1 MNQSRKWLVAGLAV
15 VVLGAAAFFYWQQNQ
30 IQSPPPEPPPRP
42 KAIVIPVAPAPV
54 APPPLAAP
62 APVPPPPAPPAPPPI
77 RNPIEQIQA
86 PAPKPAAKPLP
97 TLAASDKVLKDDL
110 TELLTRKSVL
120 TFLNVDDFVRRS
132 VATVDNLALG
142 HAASRLWPVVPTPEK
157 FMVEERADGVYMA
170 DANSARYTPFVRFA
184 TSINTA
190 KAAALY
196 ARLYPLFQQAYEEL
210 GYPGKYFNDRL
221 VEVIDQML
229 LTPELSQPV
238 KLTLTQ
244 VQGPIPSSQPWTRY
258 EFDDPALEALPA
270 GQKIMIRMGRDNEL
284 LIKAKLKEF
293 RERVVNRKSV
303 R

>member
-1 MNQSRKWLVAGLAV
+1 MNQTRKWLIAGLAV
-15 VVLGAAAFFYWQQNQ
+15 VGLGAAAFFWWQQNQ
-30 IQSPPPEPPPRP
+30 NQSVPPEPPPRP
-42 KAIVIPVAPAPV
+42 KAIVKPVAPAPV
-54 APPPLAAP
+54 APPPVAP
-62 APVPPPPAPPAPPPI
+62 APVPEAAPPAPPPI
-77 RNPIEQIQA
+77 RHPIEQIQA
-86 PAPKPAAKPLP
+86 PAPKPAAQPLP
-97 TLAASDKVLKDDL
+97 ALGASDKVLKDAL
-110 TELLTRKSVL
+110 TELLTRKTVL
-120 TFLNVDDFVRRS
+120 TFLNLDDFVRRC
-132 VATVDNLALG
+132 VATVDNLAQG
-142 HAASRLWPVVPTPEK
+142 HAASRLWPVVPTPER
-157 FMVEERADGVYMA
+157 FLVDERADGVFMA
-170 DANSARYTPFVRFA
+170 DGNSARYTPFVRFA

-229 LTPELSQPV
+229 LAPELSQPV

-270 GQKIMIRMGRDNEL
+270 GQKIMIRMGRENEL
-284 LIKAKLKEF
+284 LVKAKLKDL

>member
-1 MNQSRKWLVAGLAV
+1 MNQTRKWLIAGLAV
-15 VVLGAAAFFYWQQNQ
+15 VVAAAAAFFWWQQNQ
-30 IQSPPPEPPPRP
+30 SQSVPPEPPPRP
-42 KAIVIPVAPAPV
+42 KAIVKPVVPAPV
-54 APPPLAAP
+54 TP
-62 APVPPPPAPPAPPPI
+62 APEVTPPQPPQPPAPPPI
-77 RNPIEQIQA
+77 RHPIEQIQA

-120 TFLNVDDFVRRS
+120 TFLNLDDFVRRC
-132 VATVDNLALG
+132 VATVDNLAQG
-142 HAASRLWPVVPTPEK
+142 HAASRLWPVVPTPER
-157 FMVEERADGVYMA
+157 FMVEERADGVFMA

-229 LTPELSQPV
+229 LAPELSQPV

-270 GQKIMIRMGRDNEL
+270 GQKIMIRMGRENEL
-284 LIKAKLKEF
+284 LVKAKLKDL

>member
-1 MNQSRKWLVAGLAV
+1 MNQTRKWLIAGLAV
-15 VVLGAAAFFYWQQNQ
+15 VGLGAAAFFWWQQNQ
-30 IQSPPPEPPPRP
+30 SQSVPPEPPPRP
-42 KAIVIPVAPAPV
+42 KAIVKPVAPAPV
-54 APPPLAAP
+54 APPPVPEVA
-62 APVPPPPAPPAPPPI
+62 PPPPPPPPPI
-77 RNPIEQIQA
+77 RHPIEQIQA
-86 PAPKPAAKPLP
+86 PAPKPAAQPLP
-97 TLAASDKVLKDDL
+97 ALGASDKVLKDAL
-110 TELLTRKSVL
+110 TDLLTRKTVL
-120 TFLNVDDFVRRS
+120 TFLNLDDFVRRC
-132 VATVDNLALG
+132 VATVDNLAQG
-142 HAASRLWPVVPTPEK
+142 HAASRLWPVVPTPER
-157 FMVEERADGVYMA
+157 FLVDERADGVFMA

-229 LTPELSQPV
+229 LAPELSQPV

-270 GQKIMIRMGRDNEL
+270 GQKIMIRMGRENEL
-284 LIKAKLKEF
+284 LVKAKLKDL

>member
-1 MNQSRKWLVAGLAV
+1 MNQTRKWLFAGLAV
-15 VVLGAAAFFYWQQNQ
+15 VVLGAAGFFWWQQNQ
-30 IQSPPPEPPPRP
+30 SQSVPPEPPPRP
-42 KAIVIPVAPAPV
+42 KAVVKPVAPAPV
-54 APPPLAAP
+54 APVPEVA
-62 APVPPPPAPPAPPPI
+62 PPPPPQPPAPPPI

-86 PAPKPAAKPLP
+86 PAPKPAAQPLP
-97 TLAASDKVLKDDL
+97 ALGASDKVLKDAL
-110 TELLTRKSVL
+110 TDLLTRKTVL
-120 TFLNVDDFVRRS
+120 TFLNLDDFVRRC
-132 VATVDNLALG
+132 VATVDNLAQG
-142 HAASRLWPVVPTPEK
+142 HAASRLWPVVPTPER
-157 FMVEERADGVYMA
+157 FLVDERADGVFMA
-170 DANSARYTPFVRFA
+170 DGNSARYTPFVRFA

-229 LTPELSQPV
+229 LAPELSQPV

-270 GQKIMIRMGRDNEL
+270 GQKIMIRMGRENEL
-284 LIKAKLKEF
+284 LVKAKLKDL